1 MQEFEIEFEPRSQ
14 EFDIDI
20 SDKIIE
26 TTPSLVDLEI
36 TPSGVEQIFNHKGEY
51 GYDKVKVNA
60 IKSDNLNI
68 IPSEEVQEITGLF
81 GTVKVEKIPQEYI
94 KPTGTLDINANGEYD
109 VTAYKKANVNVGG
122 VTKGLIINEFD
133 ENGRATDIEIGG
145 FSAIPGIYLYYAGYN
160 GGWLAS
166 GSRLKIANGVVNTGT
181 NTFERSKVTY
191 VDLPPSLVVIGNSVF
206 RESNLNSIDIPAS
219 VTRIDS
225 SAFYSCTNL
234 KQVILRAT
242 TPPTLGSNAFK
253 NCPIGYT
260 TPTGYIYVPDES
272 VSVYQ
277 SATNWSTYASAIKP
291 ISELEG

>member
-1 MQEFEIEFEPRSQ
+1 MAIA
-14 EFDIDI
+14 
-20 SDKIIE
+20 DKLNELVIQRDNLANNLNTMGVSASTDETLSTLVPKVLDIE
-26 TTPSLVDLEI
+26 TG
-36 TPSGVEQIFNHKGEY
+36 SG
-51 GYDKVKVNA
+51 
-60 IKSDNLNI
+60 
-68 IPSEEVQEITGLF
+68 
-81 GTVKVEKIPQEYI
+81 GTEVEKGII
-94 KPTGTLDINANGEYD
+94 INA
-109 VTAYKKANVNVGG
+109 
-122 VTKGLIINEFD
+122 FD
-133 ENGRATDIEIGG
+133 ENGRATDIEIVG
-145 FSAIPGIYLYYAGYN
+145 FTAIPSSYLYYAGYN
-160 GGWLAS
+160 GGWLAT
-166 GSRLKIANGVVNTGT
+166 GSRVKIADGVVNTGP

-234 KQVILRAT
+234 KQVILRAI